1 VQLVGEIVR
10 HDADGVALMWA
21 DSDPQ
26 IALDLAKLLDRLQPK
41 DVTTAEPT
49 PPSPPQP
56 TADDPPPF
64 ALRRPSD
71 SDDEF

>member
-1 VQLVGEIVR
+1 MQLVGEVVR

-26 IALDLAKLLDRLQPK
+26 VALDLAKLLDRLQPK
-41 DVTTAEPT
+41 DATTPEPPASS
-49 PPSPPQP
+49 PPSNQPAATIPQHN
-56 TADDPPPF
+56 
-64 ALRRPSD
+64 D